1 MVGGETAGA
10 ARRPWVHGAAARGP
24 DRPNQRTVI
33 QASTHA
39 MVAPAVNTIRISA
52 ACSQNTIRRAQ
63 PILNIVS
70 ISPRRSL
77 SERRTTSAKS
87 SPVATP
93 TSSAWA
99 SKNRFTRKTRSSV
112 SATTCC
118 GTKSCTVAFGS
129 W

>member
-1 MVGGETAGA
+1 MA
-10 ARRPWVHGAAARGP
+10 
-24 DRPNQRTVI
+24 
-33 QASTHA
+33 
-39 MVAPAVNTIRISA
+39 APAVSTIRISV

-70 ISPRRSL
+70 ISPRRSR
-77 SERRTTSAKS
+77 SDRRTTSARS

-93 TSSAWA
+93 TSSDWA

-112 SATTCC
+112 SATTWC
-118 GTKSCTVAFGS
+118 GANSCTVAFGS